1 MELKLCAMVTPK
13 RVFRQ
18 FRAQNQ
24 KKSRSNVLETVVN
37 VNGGGVVS
45 CIEKDG
51 VVRMKIVVKKQDLR
65 QMLEVMGGGDGG
77 GKSRALLQ
85 PSIMPSLSAEQRLN
99 LLQKKHDL
107 RANTTKESSSS
118 SWSPALQS
126 IPEEL

>member
-18 FRAQNQ
+18 FRAQN
-24 KKSRSNVLETVVN
+24 KKESRSNMLETVVN

-65 QMLEVMGGGDGG
+65 QVLEVMGGGGGG
-77 GKSRALLQ
+77 GKSKAHLQ

-99 LLQKKHDL
+99 LLQKKHVL

>member
-1 MELKLCAMVTPK
+1 MVTPK

-24 KKSRSNVLETVVN
+24 KESRSNMLETVVN

-65 QMLEVMGGGDGG
+65 QMLEVMGGGGGGG
-77 GKSRALLQ
+77 GKSKAHLQ

-99 LLQKKHDL
+99 LLQKKHVL

>member
-24 KKSRSNVLETVVN
+24 KNSRSDMLETAVN

-51 VVRMKIVVKKQDLR
+51 VVRMKIIVKKQDLT
-65 QMLEVMGGGDGG
+65 QMLEVMGGG
-77 GKSRALLQ
+77 GKSKAHLQ
-85 PSIMPSLSAEQRLN
+85 PSNLPSLSAEQRLN
-99 LLQKKHDL
+99 LLQKKHVL